1 MTISSPE
8 QGGNNRPSSSSSS
21 TSSSLHPSAPTTVEG
36 GYKSLDDDYT
46 YVRGRGRGRYVC
58 NSCGIRCK
66 KPSMLKKH
74 IRTHSNF
81 RPYTCRHCN
90 FAFKTKGNLT
100 KHMKSKAHHKK
111 CVELGISP
119 VPTTVEETQNEM
131 GMNDQVKQQIK
142 FKIFPQ
148 GVSGA
153 CG

>member
-1 MTISSPE
+1 MHFFPL
-8 QGGNNRPSSSSSS
+8 
-21 TSSSLHPSAPTTVEG
+21 SLFQDQAQAGEAQKQVEG
-36 GYKSLDDDYT
+36 GYKTSDDDYT

-81 RPYTCRHCN
+81 RPYFCKYCN

-119 VPTTVEETQNEM
+119 VPLTMEEAQDDP
-131 GMNDQVKQQIK
+131 GQVKK
-142 FKIFPQ
+142 
-148 GVSGA
+148 SGLSYISHRPFNF
-153 CG
+153 